1 MATEETTHSII
12 HPVVDTMAIG
22 GLSIAF
28 LVFLLLF
35 EPPWSTEQLAENFI
49 VLTALFNW
57 PHFMATYGLMYKSPE
72 TVKRYPWASI
82 WIPLA
87 LIVTTAAA
95 VTSQVV
101 VGFEGSLKALTFMA
115 GAYLAWHYTGQAWG
129 MMASFSHLDGAG
141 FKERERTWVRTGLRI
156 LLAWHV
162 IWFLHAVDLGG
173 ARFAESSLYLT
184 FYSWTTYTLIP
195 LGAVVGGVGLYH
207 YWKRIERTPS
217 PRVLVPFLSIVL
229 WYVMMALNPL
239 AIFWVQISHA
249 IQYLIFPIRVEM
261 NRGAKEEKSPLR
273 SGVLF
278 VMLILGLGVATFELF
293 PRLIDFAVPV
303 AVLGAVKVGVGNFI
317 NIHHFFA
324 DGVIWKISNPA
335 VRKELF
341 SHIQR

>member
-1 MATEETTHSII
+1 MAAEGTKTNSII
-12 HPVVDTMAIG
+12 HPVVDTLAIG

-28 LVFLLLF
+28 LVFLMLF
-35 EPPWSTEQLAENFI
+35 EPPWNTGKLAEEFI

-57 PHFMATYGLMYKSPE
+57 PHFMATYGLMYKSE
-72 TVKRYPWASI
+72 TTVKQYPWASM

-87 LIVTTAAA
+87 LGVATAAA
-95 VTSQVV
+95 VTAQVV
-101 VGFEGSLKALTFMA
+101 VGYEGSLKMLTFMA

-129 MMASFSHLDGAG
+129 MMASFSFLDGAPIKG
-141 FKERERTWVRTGLRI
+141 ERPWIRTGLRI

-162 IWFLHAVDLGG
+162 IWFLHAVDFEGT
-173 ARFAESSLYLT
+173 RFADSSVYLT
-184 FYSWTTYTLIP
+184 IYHYATYTLIP
-195 LGAVVGGVGLYH
+195 LGALVGGIGLYR
-207 YWKRIERTPS
+207 YWKRIERTPP
-217 PRVLVPFLSIVL
+217 PRVLIPFLSIVL
-229 WYVMMALNPL
+229 WYVMMAINPL

-249 IQYLIFPIRVEM
+249 IQYLIFPVRVEM
-261 NRGAKEEKSPLR
+261 NRGAKREKSTLR

-278 VMLILGLGVATFELF
+278 AMVILGLGVATFELL

-303 AVLGAVKVGVGNFI
+303 AVLAAVKLGVGNFI

-341 SHIQR
+341 AHVER